1 MIAPTM
7 FSHGEREQLFKEKEI
22 KLLKGA
28 TSWSF
33 DKKIKKVNFVQIK
46 DYS

>member
-1 MIAPTM
+1 LGRNGFLSGKKKMIAPTM

-28 TSWSF
+28 TS
-33 DKKIKKVNFVQIK
+33 
-46 DYS
+46 